1 MNCVVCKNG
10 QNKPGNV
17 TVKFERNNSIILIK
31 DVQAMVCS
39 NCGHYYLEE
48 NIAKEVW
55 KKADDA
61 IRQGAV
67 LEVMNMK
74 AA

>member
-1 MNCVVCKNG
+1 MKCVVCKNG
-10 QNKPGNV
+10 ENKNGTV
-17 TVKFERNNSIILIK
+17 TVKLERDNSIILIK
-31 DVQAMVCS
+31 DVQAMVCN

-48 NIAKEVW
+48 KTAKEVW

-67 LEVMNMK
+67 LEVMNYL
-74 AA
+74 

>member
-10 QNKPGNV
+10 QNTLGAV
-17 TVKFERNNSIILIK
+17 TVKLERGNAIILIK
-31 DVQAMVCS
+31 DVQAMVCN

-48 NIAKEVW
+48 NVAKEVW

-67 LEVMNMK
+67 LEVKNMK